1 MTARWEGYLRKIG
14 KQEGTPSVF
23 LENIKKFILH
33 LLAEVPNQI
42 DKVDFSDEISGTRQI
57 KAMEK
62 KNDQLG
68 RCPKCKKGI
77 VMLYPKIATCLN
89 PEFRFTKVQDN
100 QLFTTNRN
108 KMNELKTLFLNS
120 KVVKGFTGKK
130 GKFDAVLVL
139 KEDMTIGFSFPWI
152 ENSGWRNMKK
162 MKKYKIRKS
171 GNSDVTTIPPEVKEF
186 MGVQTGDAI
195 SYVFQSDGSVRMI
208 KAQEEPDI
216 DSLVDS
222 IMNQYEDALKDLVDL

>member
-1 MTARWEGYLRKIG
+1 MYILRY
-14 KQEGTPSVF
+14 
-23 LENIKKFILH
+23 N
-33 LLAEVPNQI
+33 
-42 DKVDFSDEISGTRQI
+42 
-57 KAMEK
+57 
-62 KNDQLG
+62 
-68 RCPKCKKGI
+68 
-77 VMLYPKIATCLN
+77 
-89 PEFRFTKVQDN
+89 
-100 QLFTTNRN
+100 
-108 KMNELKTLFLNS
+108 
-120 KVVKGFTGKK
+120 
-130 GKFDAVLVL
+130 VL
-139 KEDMTIGFSFPWI
+139 TIEWYR
-152 ENSGWRNMKK
+152 GWRN

>member
-1 MTARWEGYLRKIG
+1 MYILGYNVLTIEGEWYR
-14 KQEGTPSVF
+14 
-23 LENIKKFILH
+23 
-33 LLAEVPNQI
+33 
-42 DKVDFSDEISGTRQI
+42 
-57 KAMEK
+57 
-62 KNDQLG
+62 
-68 RCPKCKKGI
+68 
-77 VMLYPKIATCLN
+77 
-89 PEFRFTKVQDN
+89 
-100 QLFTTNRN
+100 
-108 KMNELKTLFLNS
+108 
-120 KVVKGFTGKK
+120 
-130 GKFDAVLVL
+130 
-139 KEDMTIGFSFPWI
+139 
-152 ENSGWRNMKK
+152 GWRNMKK

>member
-14 KQEGTPSVF
+14 NQEGTPSVF

-77 VMLYPKIATCLN
+77 VMLYPKICLLYTS
-89 PEFRFTKVQDN
+89 PSPRDRS
-100 QLFTTNRN
+100 L
-108 KMNELKTLFLNS
+108 S
-120 KVVKGFTGKK
+120 
-130 GKFDAVLVL
+130 
-139 KEDMTIGFSFPWI
+139 
-152 ENSGWRNMKK
+152 
-162 MKKYKIRKS
+162 
-171 GNSDVTTIPPEVKEF
+171 
-186 MGVQTGDAI
+186 
-195 SYVFQSDGSVRMI
+195 RMPSS
-208 KAQEEPDI
+208 A
-216 DSLVDS
+216 
-222 IMNQYEDALKDLVDL
+222 

>member
-1 MTARWEGYLRKIG
+1 MYILGY
-14 KQEGTPSVF
+14 
-23 LENIKKFILH
+23 N
-33 LLAEVPNQI
+33 
-42 DKVDFSDEISGTRQI
+42 
-57 KAMEK
+57 
-62 KNDQLG
+62 
-68 RCPKCKKGI
+68 
-77 VMLYPKIATCLN
+77 
-89 PEFRFTKVQDN
+89 
-100 QLFTTNRN
+100 
-108 KMNELKTLFLNS
+108 
-120 KVVKGFTGKK
+120 
-130 GKFDAVLVL
+130 VL
-139 KEDMTIGFSFPWI
+139 TI
-152 ENSGWRNMKK
+152 ERYRRWRNMKK

>member
-1 MTARWEGYLRKIG
+1 MEKETQPPKPYTEGTLITAMKTAGKTLDNDEAQEILKEVEGIGTEATRANIIENLKQKHYIEVNKNEITVTPKGITLCKAVANEPLLTSAEMTARWEGYLRKIG

-89 PEFRFTKVQDN
+89 PECDFKLWPTVAKKKLTK
-100 QLFTTNRN
+100 FY
-108 KMNELKTLFLNS
+108 
-120 KVVKGFTGKK
+120 
-130 GKFDAVLVL
+130 
-139 KEDMTIGFSFPWI
+139 W
-152 ENSGWRNMKK
+152 
-162 MKKYKIRKS
+162 
-171 GNSDVTTIPPEVKEF
+171 
-186 MGVQTGDAI
+186 
-195 SYVFQSDGSVRMI
+195 
-208 KAQEEPDI
+208 
-216 DSLVDS
+216 
-222 IMNQYEDALKDLVDL
+222 